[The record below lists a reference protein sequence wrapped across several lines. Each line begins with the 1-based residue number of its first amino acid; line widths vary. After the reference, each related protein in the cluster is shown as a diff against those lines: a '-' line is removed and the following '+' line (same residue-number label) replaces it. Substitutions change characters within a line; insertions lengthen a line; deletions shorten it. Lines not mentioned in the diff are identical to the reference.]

1 MDDLISS
8 GVGVTDELL
17 AWTVLGVSVD
27 SAVASSETL
36 SVHSSVRSDVIKL
49 LEDSSQRHFSFSC
62 LLHLHLD
69 NVVQWGEI
77 VVDQQAQTISWR
89 KVRVFMLS
97 DRCQEIQKVL
107 KI

>member
-17 AWTVLGVSVD
+17 AWTIVRVSVD

-36 SVHSSVRSDVIKL
+36 SVHSSVASNIVEL
-49 LEDSSQRHFSFSC
+49 LEDAAQRDFSFSC

-69 NVVQWGEI
+69 NVVQWSK
-77 VVDQQAQTISWR
+77 VCSHQQAQTISW
-89 KVRVFMLS
+89 
-97 DRCQEIQKVL
+97 
-107 KI
+107 